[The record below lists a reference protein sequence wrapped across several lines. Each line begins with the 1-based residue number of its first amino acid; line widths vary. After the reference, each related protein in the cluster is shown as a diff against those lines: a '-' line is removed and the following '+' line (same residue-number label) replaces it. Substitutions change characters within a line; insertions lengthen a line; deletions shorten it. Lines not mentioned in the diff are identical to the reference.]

1 METIEID
8 QAYLRM
14 DSQGF
19 YKPDIPEKSNM
30 ARLMVDFWAEHG
42 RAQDVAIYD
51 EDRKITR
58 QELKDLTDRFP
69 KGGR

>member
-14 DSQGF
+14 DSRRF
-19 YKPDIPEKSNM
+19 YKPDIPEKLNM
-30 ARLMVDFWAEHG
+30 PRLMVDFWAEHG

-51 EDRKITR
+51 EDHS
-58 QELKDLTDRFP
+58 
-69 KGGR
+69 